1 MFGRVTARLGKRGRA
16 ERGAVGTEARR
27 GIERPVPGGM
37 AESVP
42 RVAAVAVLTG
52 RSG

>member
-16 ERGAVGTEARR
+16 ERGAVGTDGRR
-27 GIERPVPGGM
+27 GIERPVLGGM

-42 RVAAVAVLTG
+42 RVTAAPVLMG